1 MYYAKL
7 VAATERAK
15 HPPGGHMPFPRACK
29 VLIQME
35 NERVDAAS
43 GFLED
48 IQFIKSKIS
57 RLKGMLED
65 LVD

>member
-1 MYYAKL
+1 MTTYYQLMDITHEPSCIGWMEK
-7 VAATERAK
+7 ER
-15 HPPGGHMPFPRACK
+15 M
-29 VLIQME
+29 
-35 NERVDAAS
+35 DAAS

-48 IQFIKSKIS
+48 IQFIRSKIN